1 MGYIFSDRASRR
13 VGNIFSAGRRS
24 NPKSLVAGEALGKA
38 VWVIGQSVKKTAGSH
53 PEFISGSHEM
63 KFQS

>member
-1 MGYIFSDRASRR
+1 MINHPIFLGNRDTRHRRAR
-13 VGNIFSAGRRS
+13 G
-24 NPKSLVAGEALGKA
+24 
-38 VWVIGQSVKKTAGSH
+38 GQNVKKTAGSH